1 MNGAKRSGENTALT
15 VLAVIGQLAS
25 LFPFAAAF
33 EATCVGDYTAWH
45 FLVIYAVWAAFWA
58 FGALAGK
65 LAERIVM
72 RVRFPKKLVPAMNF
86 LSKLGFLIPSA
97 GFVAAG
103 IALGLPYAVYLYVLT
118 AAVIAYFGGILSM
131 GKPYSAIFSS
141 GWFVLY
147 IISGTLV
154 AAAFGMSEKRE
165 LAERGSF
172 MLCAVFAAVILLF
185 AVIRNQSSIDKCTN
199 QRDRGKAVLPHGLRG
214 YNALLGGGVFAAALG
229 LFVLAKPL
237 ARLISAFFGLLVRAF
252 LSILSLLSSCAHM
265 LDESAPPPINN
276 IEHTERVPV
285 EVSGG
290 ETGDIVTTIIV
301 AMSVIAAV
309 VFRKQILNA
318 LKGLFA
324 PLFRTRDKTNDI
336 PFADEIT
343 ESAEK
348 RKLTPRA
355 QRRAEREL
363 MRRYVRES
371 SPKRKYR
378 LGYALYLMR
387 LSRSEKPPERYDTT
401 DEHRAK
407 GESVFNEDLRAFSE
421 TYNRVRYAERTPT
434 AEELAAELELLKRIR

>member
-1 MNGAKRSGENTALT
+1 MNGEKRSEDNKALT
-15 VLAVIGQLAS
+15 VLAVVGQLAS

-33 EATCVGDYTAWH
+33 EAACFGAYAAWH
-45 FLVIYAVWAAFWA
+45 FLAIYVVWAAFWA

-86 LSKLGFLIPSA
+86 LSKLGFLIPAA
-97 GFVAAG
+97 GAVAAG

-118 AAVIAYFGGILSM
+118 AAVIAYFGGILSP

-165 LAERGSF
+165 LAERGVF
-172 MLCAVFAAVILLF
+172 MLCAVFASVILLF
-185 AVIRNQSSIDKCTN
+185 AVIRNQSNIDKCTN
-199 QRDRGKAVLPHGLRG
+199 QRDRGKAILPHGLRG

-229 LFVLAKPL
+229 LFVFAKPL
-237 ARLISAFFGLLVRAF
+237 AGLIGRFVGLLVSAF
-252 LSILSLLSSCAHM
+252 LRILSLLSSCSPI
-265 LDESAPPPINN
+265 LDEKAETTVDNTEY
-276 IEHTERVPV
+276 IEHAPEIA
-285 EVSGG
+285 SGG
-290 ETGDIVTTIIV
+290 DTGDIFTTVVVAFLIILAV
-301 AMSVIAAV
+301 A
-309 VFRKQILNA
+309 FRKQILSA

-387 LSRSEKPPERYDTT
+387 LSRTEKPPERYDTT

-434 AEELAAELELLKRIR
+434 AEELAAQLELLKRIR